1 MIIVMRPSASEE
13 DIETVIKRLEEIG
26 FGIHLSRGAER
37 TVIGAIGGAAEKAAL
52 ASAGLE
58 AISGVERLVPI
69 MKPFKLVSRDFR
81 KEASVVK
88 VGQVAIGGNEVVVI
102 AGPCAVES
110 REQLM
115 STAEAVARAG
125 ASILRGGAFKPRTSP
140 YTFQGMEEE
149 GLKLLAEARER
160 FGLPVVT
167 EVMSPEQVPLVAEY
181 VDMLQVGARNMQNFY
196 LLKAVGR
203 AGKPVL
209 LKRGPAATIQEWL
222 MAAEYIL
229 SEGNYDVVLCERGIR
244 TFETETRNT
253 LDLNAVPVVKEL
265 SHLPVIVDPSHG
277 TGKWQ
282 LVTPM
287 ARAGV
292 AAGADGVAVE
302 VHPHPEH
309 ALSDGQQSLTF
320 ERFGRMMEE
329 VAAVAGVLGRRCR
342 RPREAVVTQ

>member
-1 MIIVMRPSASEE
+1 MIVVMQPGATE
-13 DIETVIKRLEEIG
+13 DQIQHVIERLEALG
-26 FGIHLSRGAER
+26 FGVHVSRGAQR

-58 AISGVERLVPI
+58 ALAGVERLVPI
-69 MKPFKLVSRDFR
+69 MKPFKLVSREFR
-81 KEASVVK
+81 SERTVVN
-88 VGQVAIGGNEVVVI
+88 VGGVEIGGDEVVVI

-115 STAEAVARAG
+115 ATAEAVSRAG
-125 ASILRGGAFKPRTSP
+125 ARLLRGGAFKPRTSP
-140 YTFQGMEEE
+140 YTFQGLEEE
-149 GLKLLAEARER
+149 GLRLLAEARER
-160 FGLPVVT
+160 YGLPVVT
-167 EVMSPEQVPLVAEY
+167 EVVAPEQVALVAEY
-181 VDMLQVGARNMQNFY
+181 ADMFQVGARNMQNFY

-209 LKRGPAATIQEWL
+209 LKRGMAATIQEWL

-229 SEGNYDVVLCERGIR
+229 SEGNYQVVLCERGIR

-265 SHLPVIVDPSHG
+265 THLPVIVDPSHG
-277 TGKWQ
+277 TGKWN

-287 ARAGV
+287 ARAAV

-302 VHPHPEH
+302 VHPKPEE
-309 ALSDGQQSLTF
+309 ALSDGPQSLTP
-320 ERFGRMMEE
+320 ERFARMMEQ
-329 VAAVAGVLGRRCR
+329 VAAVAAAIGRPCR
-342 RPREAVVTQ
+342 RPQAVAAR